1 MSNLNDEYEQIISN
15 IESNITDEKQ
25 LQLVKNEIAKLTI
38 LFINTVDKVVEYS

>member
-1 MSNLNDEYEQIISN
+1 MSNLNDEYEQIINN

-38 LFINTVDKVVEYS
+38 LFKTSGK